1 MQQQEQGAQMAMLR
15 LRYFLE
21 ITANGGSQALGDGE
35 WRGDLGVCDTGT

>member
-21 ITANGGSQALGDGE
+21 ITVNEGSPLLGDGE
-35 WRGDLGVCDTGT
+35 WRGDLGMCDTDT